1 MVLFCIILA
10 LYGIYCLIEETES
23 EKEESAREYRE
34 KKLQELR
41 MLRKEVAELKKRE
54 KSLLMRRRT
63 IENGTLKMKEELLEE
78 NEKYKD

>member
-1 MVLFCIILA
+1 MIPLRKSRL
-10 LYGIYCLIEETES
+10 EEHNR
-23 EKEESAREYRE
+23 KMKR
-34 KKLQELR
+34 LQQK
-41 MLRKEVAELKKRE
+41 KEVAELKKRE

>member
-1 MVLFCIILA
+1 MALFCIILA
-10 LYGIYCLIEETES
+10 LYGIYCLIEETEI

-34 KKLQELR
+34 KELQELR

>member
-1 MVLFCIILA
+1 MALFCIILA
-10 LYGIYCLIEETES
+10 LYGIYCLIEETEN
-23 EKEESAREYRE
+23 EREESAREYRE
-34 KKLQELR
+34 QELEELR

>member
-1 MVLFCIILA
+1 MALFCIILA

-34 KKLQELR
+34 KELQELR

-63 IENGTLKMKEELLEE
+63 IENGTLKVKEELLEE

>member
-1 MVLFCIILA
+1 MALFCIILA
-10 LYGIYCLIEETES
+10 LYGIYCLIEETEN

-34 KKLQELR
+34 KELQELR

>member
-1 MVLFCIILA
+1 MALFCIILA

-34 KKLQELR
+34 KELQELR

-63 IENGTLKMKEELLEE
+63 IENGTFKMKEELLEE

>member
-1 MVLFCIILA
+1 MALFCIILA

-34 KKLQELR
+34 KELQELR

-63 IENGTLKMKEELLEE
+63 IENGTLKIKEELLEE

>member
-1 MVLFCIILA
+1 MDLFCIILA
-10 LYGIYCLIEETES
+10 IYGIYCLIEETES

-34 KKLQELR
+34 KELQELR

-78 NEKYKD
+78 DEKYKD

>member
-1 MVLFCIILA
+1 MALFCIILA

-34 KKLQELR
+34 KELQELR

-78 NEKYKD
+78 NEKYKG

>member
-1 MVLFCIILA
+1 MALFCIILA

-34 KKLQELR
+34 KELQELR

-78 NEKYKD
+78 NERYKD